1 MTADLLPSGRTVA
14 IDRETGDSGDVM
26 LVALL
31 AVACIQCA
39 TAAPES
45 LTATDDPAA
54 RCDVVVTIPEID
66 VQEDLRYYPGSPDDD
81 RGTRIQNTGDL
92 ASPLGRQGGVRAGE
106 VGNFFIAGH
115 RTSAGGPLLQLRQL
129 RRGDI
134 VKVRTRCGDG
144 VNVTHTYAITGKSRY
159 IDFFTRR
166 GRAAQIAPVP
176 FQPGAAPARP
186 MVTLSTCATQEDRAR
201 GDRRLDRFGNPP
213 GRWVV
218 VGVLTELTSPA
229 PADRG

>member
-1 MTADLLPSGRTVA
+1 MIVA
-14 IDRETGDSGDVM
+14 
-26 LVALL
+26 AL
-31 AVACIQCA
+31 AVACLQCA
-39 TAAPES
+39 TVTPVS
-45 LTATDDPAA
+45 VPATDQPAT

-66 VQEDLRYYPGSPDDD
+66 VREELRHYPGSPDDG

-115 RTSAGGPLLQLRQL
+115 RTSAGGPLLHLRQL

-134 VKVRTRCGDG
+134 VNVRTRCGDE
-144 VNVTHTYAITGKSRY
+144 VDVTHTYAITGKPEY
-159 IDFFTRR
+159 IDFFTRK

-176 FQPGAAPARP
+176 LQPGETPTRP

-218 VGVLTELTSPA
+218 VGVLTEWATPA
-229 PADRG
+229 PVERGSRLR